1 MQISKEKLTYLL
13 FLYKQKDMNY
23 TATRMAKEVGVSKST
38 FSRVLNNF
46 YQEGLIN
53 EKGKGV
59 LSCQGCKLAR
69 SYLNDINK
77 LRDWL
82 KNTSSFNDEEAYQE
96 ALNLVLT
103 LSPESRAKLV
113 SNSSK
118 EKLFKLIDK
127 VKEISGDMLSANLD
141 DGEYP
146 FAFTI
151 YKADK
156 LGISMANDG
165 FVHPGILEI
174 KMGHGNLISQPKE
187 VEHESLMGKMILKG
201 KVESLKYETEQKY
214 IASQVI
220 MDNFVI
226 PISKLYFYY
235 SKEERI
241 LQTSVKIKVK
251 SNVGMIHMP
260 ESVAILT
267 IILK

>member
-1 MQISKEKLTYLL
+1 M
-13 FLYKQKDMNY
+13 
-23 TATRMAKEVGVSKST
+23 
-38 FSRVLNNF
+38 
-46 YQEGLIN
+46 
-53 EKGKGV
+53 
-59 LSCQGCKLAR
+59 
-69 SYLNDINK
+69 
-77 LRDWL
+77 
-82 KNTSSFNDEEAYQE
+82 
-96 ALNLVLT
+96 
-103 LSPESRAKLV
+103 
-113 SNSSK
+113 
-118 EKLFKLIDK
+118 IDK

-174 KMGHGNLISQPKE
+174 KMGHGNLILQPKE

>member
-1 MQISKEKLTYLL
+1 
-13 FLYKQKDMNY
+13 
-23 TATRMAKEVGVSKST
+23 
-38 FSRVLNNF
+38 
-46 YQEGLIN
+46 
-53 EKGKGV
+53 
-59 LSCQGCKLAR
+59 
-69 SYLNDINK
+69 
-77 LRDWL
+77 
-82 KNTSSFNDEEAYQE
+82 
-96 ALNLVLT
+96 
-103 LSPESRAKLV
+103 
-113 SNSSK
+113 
-118 EKLFKLIDK
+118 
-127 VKEISGDMLSANLD
+127 
-141 DGEYP
+141 
-146 FAFTI
+146 
-151 YKADK
+151 
-156 LGISMANDG
+156 
-165 FVHPGILEI
+165 LEI
-174 KMGHGNLISQPKE
+174 KMGHGNLILQPKE